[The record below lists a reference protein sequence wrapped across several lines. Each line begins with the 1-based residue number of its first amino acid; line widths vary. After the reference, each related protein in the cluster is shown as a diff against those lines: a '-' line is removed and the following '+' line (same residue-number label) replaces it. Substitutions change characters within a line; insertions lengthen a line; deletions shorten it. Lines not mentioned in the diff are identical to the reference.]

1 MLPSPRLAS
10 LRGGSCLGHHSSLL
24 TALGVHHRK
33 RREHREGEGYQ
44 CWELQGGGAL
54 GEVSPAF
61 PFGEKRSRE
70 QRRALRASPVK
81 ILGACK
87 KGQMAFHF
95 LERCSLLICPG
106 PCMQGT
112 RAGVVERVRIHVAW
126 WERCEGFLWVK
137 ETTQKVAT
145 TPANRAARGPQQET
159 LLGPL
164 LVVVWRGGCCGAGTP
179 SPIGSC
185 AHGVFT
191 TPLQGNPVWS
201 PYRGAST

>member
-1 MLPSPRLAS
+1 MRMKRHQITHILKKEAKNAPLSQTSLPKRWQLSRAPFLTPYCIRSSSPKEERTQ
-10 LRGGSCLGHHSSLL
+10 GG
-24 TALGVHHRK
+24 
-33 RREHREGEGYQ
+33 GEGYQ
-44 CWELQGGGAL
+44 CWELQGGSAL
-54 GEVSPAF
+54 GEVPPAF

-145 TPANRAARGPQQET
+145 TPANRAA
-159 LLGPL
+159 
-164 LVVVWRGGCCGAGTP
+164 
-179 SPIGSC
+179 
-185 AHGVFT
+185 
-191 TPLQGNPVWS
+191 
-201 PYRGAST
+201 